1 MIGNWA
7 INSVNRNYELFIY
20 FEDIFHLLKNEFA
33 ICFSM
38 SNSCLLR

>member
-20 FEDIFHLLKNEFA
+20 FEDIFHLLKKN
-33 ICFSM
+33 
-38 SNSCLLR
+38 LLYASS